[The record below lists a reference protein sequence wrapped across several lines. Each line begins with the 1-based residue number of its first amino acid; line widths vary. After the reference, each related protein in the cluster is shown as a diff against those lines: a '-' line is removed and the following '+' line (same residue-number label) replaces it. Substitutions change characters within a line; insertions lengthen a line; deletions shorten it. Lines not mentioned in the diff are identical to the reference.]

1 MPDKTLGFI
10 AYKTLGFVTH
20 KTLGFIQGQKIVESS
35 TCFLRCF
42 SVVYYFFTI
51 LWTLTPS
58 VVVTRTR

>member
-1 MPDKTLGFI
+1 MPD
-10 AYKTLGFVTH
+10 KTLGFVTH
-20 KTLGFIQGQKIVESS
+20 KTLGFIHGQKIVESS